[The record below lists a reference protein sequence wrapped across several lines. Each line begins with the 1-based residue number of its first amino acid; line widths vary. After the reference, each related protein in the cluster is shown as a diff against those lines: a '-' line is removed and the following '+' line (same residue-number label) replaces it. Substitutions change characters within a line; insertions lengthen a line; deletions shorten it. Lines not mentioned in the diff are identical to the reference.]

1 MFMWQIQLGPDQA
14 WSRKDQGKYFG
25 PAEKQKEQKVLVK
38 SRLPGLVCHQIM
50 WMEEKSTFPSTPV
63 EKQSQKNMGS
73 WDQGGCVRNRGDK
86 GKEEWAKGT
95 KGKRD
100 KQSGH
105 REWGMSRVDMRDEQ
119 SGQREG
125 GMSKGDKGKEGW
137 AEWTKGRRDEL
148 NGHRE
153 WGMSR
158 GDMRDE
164 LNGQREGGMSTV
176 DMRDEQSGH
185 REGGLRTVEKGREEG
200 ASFFGSGPSPS
211 PESSTKGCPAAPTN
225 PLWCWN
231 IACSHHLRPCL
242 LPSCGSSWHIQP
254 HNQRMCSPCSAT
266 SQLATAPHVGKPQS
280 SPGGMS
286 TYLHLLSAPKC
297 YPLQICSLS

>member
-105 REWGMSRVDMRDEQ
+105 REWGMSR
-119 SGQREG
+119 
-125 GMSKGDKGKEGW
+125 
-137 AEWTKGRRDEL
+137 
-148 NGHRE
+148 
-153 WGMSR
+153 

-185 REGGLRTVEKGREEG
+185 REGGLSTVEKGREEG